1 MPVMLSPKPS
11 ENTPFSVKGA
21 HFSSENGIL
30 GRFYNEIISKKK
42 NACYGEHRKG
52 EGNAV
57 RFFQCLGH
65 GEDVEGKQDC
75 RRQRHKLAY
84 AKESCIP
91 PSPPMQMTSTPMTE
105 TPAQTYTVT
114 GVLYLRKNMAHSMGT
129 MTTLVAV
136 KNAALEG
143 VVYS

>member
-21 HFSSENGIL
+21 PFQL
-30 GRFYNEIISKKK
+30 GKRNFGQVYNEIISKKK

-84 AKESCIP
+84 AERKLHSAL
-91 PSPPMQMTSTPMTE
+91 PPMQMTSTPMTE